1 MARFVILALFAA
13 IIISDAQTKPQI
25 DETQDKLLSS
35 SMRSIL
41 STAKNFAVKAAD
53 NVVKVI
59 TKNFKDALDA
69 SQKVSQFL
77 VENLKRFAYL
87 IGSFVGFS
95 VGGPAGILGRASTGV
110 AIAHYNLTD

>member
-59 TKNFKDALDA
+59 TKKFKDALDA

-77 VENLKRFAYL
+77 VENLKRFAYKFNWRL
-87 IGSFVGFS
+87 CWILSGWTGWNTRQS
-95 VGGPAGILGRASTGV
+95 VNRSSDCAL
-110 AIAHYNLTD
+110 